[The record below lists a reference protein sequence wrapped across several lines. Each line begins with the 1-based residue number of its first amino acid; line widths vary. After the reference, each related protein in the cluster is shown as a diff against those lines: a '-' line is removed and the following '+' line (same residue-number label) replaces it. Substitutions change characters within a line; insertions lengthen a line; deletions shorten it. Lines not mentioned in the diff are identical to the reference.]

1 MRKEVWRE
9 IKEFPAYEISD
20 LGRVRNTNGKV
31 LKPIESTGGYKIV
44 HLRNKTCKRKRY
56 IHRLVATAFID
67 NPFEKPC
74 VNHIDNDPGNN
85 EVGNLEWCT
94 KKENSEWMVKQGR
107 NKRTSR
113 WLERQAIARVQY
125 EKPVKAINIETGEV
139 LIFESV
145 NSTKAEGFS
154 PGLVSMCCNG
164 KAKTHKGYI
173 FTFANEERRNAKHHT
188 A

>member
-1 MRKEVWRE
+1 M
-9 IKEFPAYEISD
+9 
-20 LGRVRNTNGKV
+20 
-31 LKPIESTGGYKIV
+31 
-44 HLRNKTCKRKRY
+44 
-56 IHRLVATAFID
+56 
-67 NPFEKPC
+67 
-74 VNHIDNDPGNN
+74 
-85 EVGNLEWCT
+85 

-113 WLERQAIARVQY
+113 WLERQAIARARY
-125 EKPVKAINIETGEV
+125 EKPVKARNIETGEV
-139 LIFESV
+139 LTFESV

-173 FTFANEERRNAKHHT
+173 FTFANNEERRNAKHHT